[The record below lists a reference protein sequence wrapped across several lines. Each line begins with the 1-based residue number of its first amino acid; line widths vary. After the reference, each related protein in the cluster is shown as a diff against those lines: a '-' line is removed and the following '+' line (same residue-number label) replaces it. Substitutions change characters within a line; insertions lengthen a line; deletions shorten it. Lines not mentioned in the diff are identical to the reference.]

1 MPDKITLDDAL
12 TQPQGAGQITFDD
25 AMSARAQTVQPLAR
39 GIGVSPGAPPGQ
51 EIKMPW
57 EVGLNP
63 AAGAQMMQAPLPA
76 TSANFGAAMKA
87 AIPEDQQTKLRLL
100 AGALFPND
108 PNGIRRVGLA
118 EGRPVFVN
126 DQGKLQLV
134 SGPFSRMFANVAA
147 STPET
152 VGAVIGSLA
161 EGQPITGA
169 ATGAAG
175 GRALKRLASEL
186 MFGEPAT
193 PGSVGREMATEAALT
208 AAGGLLGKG
217 LAGAANRGRVVDF
230 TPAQLK
236 TAEQARTLIKQRTG
250 IDLDLAQASGDRMLL
265 GLRDYAAKYPGRT
278 AEIIQARDEVAAGQL
293 DTAVNRVLNLVS
305 NAQPAEITGRNAINA
320 AQGAIYVA
328 RQSVYDEVGPLYR
341 AAYAAVPV
349 VDRTTRQG
357 ERILDYLKLPYF
369 PEAFSAGQKLR
380 ALETGSAAAPR
391 TRSVETLTRRS
402 DEGIERATTT
412 IDSTQTGARRITSRL
427 STEATP
433 RQTPD
438 GTLTSRSETVHSDI
452 TQPSLAEL
460 DYTKRALDEKI
471 ESLMESGQRQRARA
485 LKIKRDEFVRALD
498 SLPNQQWQLAR
509 QRYGELIEQ
518 RVTPLENSPV
528 GVLSQMHPKNAQ
540 LAARIFND
548 PGITPEQIAVLK
560 GGLSRANPDAYRGL
574 VRQWLGQKY
583 NMAMRETQSG
593 DVINPAGKFRQAVIG
608 TPSQKDIARAM
619 LPADAADAFDDLMM
633 AAEKLA
639 RTPLGASR
647 IAGSPTASNQIITEK
662 LKGMA
667 LNSLKWL
674 ITPRQALQS
683 EAEQRAL
690 NEGIDALTAAL
701 VDPAKRGELRRIVKM
716 KDSTR
721 QLLLLAP
728 ILGGD
733 VAAST
738 ANATGVIGE
747 DVVPEAYRATP

>member
-12 TQPQGAGQITFDD
+12 TQQQGAGQITFDD
-25 AMSARAQTVQPLAR
+25 AMSSRAQTVQPLAR

-76 TSANFGAAMKA
+76 TAANFGAAMKA

-108 PNGIRRVGLA
+108 PNGIKRVGLA

-126 DQGKLQLV
+126 DEGKLQLV

-152 VGAVIGSLA
+152 VGAVVGSLA

-175 GRALKRLASEL
+175 GRALKRLASEVI
-186 MFGEPAT
+186 FGEPAT
-193 PGSVGREMATEAALT
+193 PSSVAREMATEAGLT

-217 LAGAANRGRVVDF
+217 LAGAANKGRVVDF
-230 TPAQLK
+230 TPAQRA
-236 TAEQARTLIKQRTG
+236 TAEQARTLINQRTG

-278 AEIIQARDEVAAGQL
+278 AEIIQARDEITAGQL
-293 DTAVNRVLNLVS
+293 DAATNRVLDMV
-305 NAQPAEITGRNAINA
+305 AKAKPAELAGKDAISSAQAVIDTLKGQRDA
-320 AQGAIYVA
+320 AVQPFYEAARKVVLGADVVESLA
-328 RQSVYDEVGPLYR
+328 KDPLISR
-341 AAYAAVPV
+341 AARRVAGDPV
-349 VDRTTRQG
+349 YQRKLEGLPENSVGYWQQVKRNLNAGYERSARAGDRTAASEYADAADIVNKR
-357 ERILDYLKLPYF
+357 L
-369 PEAFSAGQKLR
+369 
-380 ALETGSAAAPR
+380 AAASP
-391 TRSVETLTRRS
+391 EYALAN
-402 DEGIERATTT
+402 EHYARATRE
-412 IDSTQTGARRITSRL
+412 IV
-427 STEATP
+427 TP
-433 RQTPD
+433 
-438 GTLTSRSETVHSDI
+438 
-452 TQPSLAEL
+452 AE
-460 DYTKRALDEKI
+460 
-471 ESLMESGQRQRARA
+471 
-485 LKIKRDEFVRALD
+485 D
-498 SLPNQQWQLAR
+498 SL
-509 QRYGELIEQ
+509 I
-518 RVTPLENSPV
+518 
-528 GVLSQMHPKNAQ
+528 GVLAQMHPKNAQ

-560 GGLSRANPDAYRGL
+560 GGMSRTNPDAYRGL

-608 TPSQKDIARAM
+608 TPSQKNIAKAM
-619 LPADAADAFDDLMM
+619 LPADAADAFDDLML

-667 LNSLKWL
+667 LNSLKWM
-674 ITPRQALQS
+674 IAPRQSLQGA
-683 EAEQRAL
+683 AEQRAVDD
-690 NEGIDALTAAL
+690 GIDALTAAL
-701 VDPAKRGELRRIVKM
+701 IDPAKRGELRRIVKM

-728 ILGGD
+728 ILSTN
-733 VAAST
+733 VAAGT
-738 ANATGVIGE
+738 AKSAGVTGN
-747 DVVPEAYRATP
+747 DVTPEAYRATP